1 MQTFDLSAWW
11 APLLAFAAGIVAFA
25 SPCVLPLVPGYLSF
39 VSASSAED
47 ERATR
52 TGAGGVIVAE
62 RVRVPL
68 TPVLF
73 FVGGFSIVFTALGA
87 FAVVLVPIVRS
98 SIGMRIA
105 GVVVVAVGVTMVAT
119 GLHRGGMGLYAD
131 RRPLLSRVRPG
142 RATALPLGMAFAAGW
157 TPCIGPVLGGILALA
172 TAQGGSARGALLLFA
187 FSLGL
192 GMPFV
197 LAGLGIGRAMQAF
210 DVIRRHHDR
219 ISVISGSLLV
229 AIGALLVTGVWT
241 RLLAPLFQLVNRF
254 EPPI

>member
-1 MQTFDLSAWW
+1 METFDLSAWW

-39 VSASSAED
+39 VSATSAED
-47 ERATR
+47 ERQTR
-52 TGAGGVIVAE
+52 GGGVIVAE

-68 TPVLF
+68 APVLL

-98 SIGMRIA
+98 SLGLRIA
-105 GVVVVAVGVTMVAT
+105 GVVVIVVGVMMVAT
-119 GLHRGGMGLYAD
+119 GLHKGGLGLYAD

-192 GMPFV
+192 GVPFV
-197 LAGLGIGRAMQAF
+197 LAGLGLGRAMRAF

-219 ISVISGSLLV
+219 ISVASGVVLL
-229 AIGALLVTGVWT
+229 AIGVLLVTGLWT
-241 RLLAPLFQLVNRF
+241 RLLAPVFQLINRF